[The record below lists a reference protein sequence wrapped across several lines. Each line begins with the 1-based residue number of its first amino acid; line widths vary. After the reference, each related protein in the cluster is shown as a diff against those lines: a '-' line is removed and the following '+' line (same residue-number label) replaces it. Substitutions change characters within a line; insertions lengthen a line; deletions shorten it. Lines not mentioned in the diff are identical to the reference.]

1 MWVRSL
7 KIRFILAGCVL
18 VAATVGS
25 SVWSAVTF
33 YRLTGVVDETL
44 RESQETID
52 LSAALAGSLEREDDA
67 LLLFLSGEIEAA
79 RRDLAEERQR
89 GDEGFER
96 LLSRLHNGVEEEQR
110 LAVTL
115 RQHIDAYRAA
125 GDNLLIHNNR
135 MDGLDRYHNHVNPL
149 LRQAVGGFEQL
160 REANFRSM
168 QKAGI
173 RARDEAVRGIRVVV
187 IISLLAVLAGVA
199 VAAWLAR
206 SVLGPIRELTASVE
220 DIRQGHFDRR
230 VRQTTIDELGH
241 LAAGF
246 NRMAESLAE
255 YRRSSLGELVTAKMT
270 LEATLNALPDAVLV
284 FGPDRTLVARN
295 PPAEALLKATRA
307 STATCLDDLPFSDQ
321 YRAAIADALAGK
333 TPVTRSPDFR
343 DTFDVFINEQLR
355 RFLLTAVP
363 IPDFTP
369 GRFGAVAVLD
379 DVTEFARLDELRSEL
394 IGVASHELKSPLTSL
409 RMNLLMLGETTSAM
423 TSRQQELVAAAVRG
437 CEELGLTIEEL
448 LDVTRIEAEQLRL
461 NLIPIDVGAV
471 LAATRQALQIRYDD
485 AEVRLVV
492 KSSATPALVRGDPAR
507 LGSVFAN
514 VLTNA
519 LKYSPTGGVV
529 TVQVMSGENTR
540 IGDKNTV
547 QIAVTDQGP
556 GVPAEFR
563 TRVFEKFFR
572 VEHQPGYRL
581 ENVRGTG
588 IGLYLCR
595 EIIRAHHGTIVCE
608 PGDDGI
614 GTRIVIALP
623 ADI

>member
-1 MWVRSL
+1 
-7 KIRFILAGCVL
+7 
-18 VAATVGS
+18 
-25 SVWSAVTF
+25 
-33 YRLTGVVDETL
+33 
-44 RESQETID
+44 
-52 LSAALAGSLEREDDA
+52 
-67 LLLFLSGEIEAA
+67 
-79 RRDLAEERQR
+79 
-89 GDEGFER
+89 
-96 LLSRLHNGVEEEQR
+96 
-110 LAVTL
+110 
-115 RQHIDAYRAA
+115 
-125 GDNLLIHNNR
+125 
-135 MDGLDRYHNHVNPL
+135 
-149 LRQAVGGFEQL
+149 
-160 REANFRSM
+160 
-168 QKAGI
+168 
-173 RARDEAVRGIRVVV
+173 
-187 IISLLAVLAGVA
+187 
-199 VAAWLAR
+199 
-206 SVLGPIRELTASVE
+206 
-220 DIRQGHFDRR
+220 
-230 VRQTTIDELGH
+230 
-241 LAAGF
+241 
-246 NRMAESLAE
+246 
-255 YRRSSLGELVTAKMT
+255 
-270 LEATLNALPDAVLV
+270 
-284 FGPDRTLVARN
+284 
-295 PPAEALLKATRA
+295 
-307 STATCLDDLPFSDQ
+307 
-321 YRAAIADALAGK
+321 
-333 TPVTRSPDFR
+333 
-343 DTFDVFINEQLR
+343 
-355 RFLLTAVP
+355 
-363 IPDFTP
+363 
-369 GRFGAVAVLD
+369 LD

-492 KSSATPALVRGDPAR
+492 KSSATQARVRGDPAR

-540 IGDKNTV
+540 IGDKNIV

-608 PGDDGI
+608 PGDGGT
-614 GTRIVIALP
+614 GTRIVITLP